1 MRKSSRNRGSQANR
15 AAQRPMWLRWPW
27 LLAAVGVLVIVLVTG
42 YGLIHSAQSP
52 VPSAGAP
59 PATTA
64 TASDPTLGPVSAPV
78 TLIEYGDF
86 GCSTCRAWEK
96 AGILKAAL
104 QKYGDQ
110 LHFVWRD
117 FPVITAESP
126 KAAEAGRCAYDQ
138 GKFWEYH
145 DLLYQKAPALSVADL
160 KAYAGQLGLDT
171 VVFNQCLDFG
181 PAQAHCGCRDPGR
194 LSAWLPRH
202 AVVLAQ
208 RPAAGWPAQP
218 GLPGAVGQ
226 SKAGRRL
233 SRQSANAAIQ
243 PPIVWAKAHPP
254 TAGP

>member
-171 VVFNQCLDFG
+171 VVFNQCLD
-181 PAQAHCGCRDPGR
+181 
-194 LSAWLPRH
+194 S
-202 AVVLAQ
+202 
-208 RPAAGWPAQP
+208 
-218 GLPGAVGQ
+218 GQ
-226 SKAGRRL
+226 HK
-233 SRQSANAAIQ
+233 
-243 PPIVWAKAHPP
+243 PIVDAETQAAYQLGFRGTPSFLLNGQPLVGPP
-254 TAGP
+254 SLAYLEQLVNQKLAGG